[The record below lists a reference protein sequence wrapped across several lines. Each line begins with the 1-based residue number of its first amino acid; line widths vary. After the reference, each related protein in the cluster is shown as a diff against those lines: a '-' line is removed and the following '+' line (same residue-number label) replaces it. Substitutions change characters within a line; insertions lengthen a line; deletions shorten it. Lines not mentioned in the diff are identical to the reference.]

1 MSVLSRV
8 PQSAPLPPCERGVRQ
23 APPSP
28 SQTALQPNPTAAR
41 AQRRVN
47 PLLESLGRS
56 VSRHGLDAVR
66 LDKSV
71 LTRLAARVAK
81 VKQAQRPRANMLV
94 LRDVMR

>member
-1 MSVLSRV
+1 M
-8 PQSAPLPPCERGVRQ
+8 VRQ
-23 APPSP
+23 APPGP
-28 SQTALQPNPTAAR
+28 SQTALQPYPNAAR

-81 VKQAQRPRANMLV
+81 VKQARRRRANVLV